1 MSDFA
6 HLHVASGFS
15 MRYGS
20 ATPQALVERAAQ
32 YGQSALALTDRDG
45 LYGAIRFVQAATKA
59 GIAAVL
65 GVDLAMS
72 GGLLD
77 PPPDPAQR
85 PVRRATRAPARGG
98 ALVDP
103 RLPRVTVLLAYLA
116 GRRWWPRYAV
126 PGVLA
131 LGLAVAALGGAI
143 DTSRLQGGW
152 AQPVFVAPQFSVA
165 ALVGLALPLF
175 VVTMASQNLPGVAAQ
190 RAAGVTAPISPVISA
205 TGLTGLLLAPFGGYA
220 FNLAAITAAI
230 CMGRE
235 AHEDPARRWLAAA
248 AAGGFYLLLGLA
260 GAAVVGLFAAL
271 PKALVLGVAALAL
284 LGAIGNGLA
293 AGMKSEAERDAAV
306 LTFLV
311 TLSGVQLAGIGAPF
325 WAVLVGLL
333 ALGFSRR

>member
-1 MSDFA
+1 MESLGHDCWQVVLHFGFKNDPDVPERCSCWKA
-6 HLHVASGFS
+6 AASPLDRHGHQLLPQPRHRHPHLRRAWRCGARSCS
-15 MRYGS
+15 PACT
-20 ATPQALVERAAQ
+20 ATP
-32 YGQSALALTDRDG
+32 
-45 LYGAIRFVQAATKA
+45 
-59 GIAAVL
+59 
-65 GVDLAMS
+65 
-72 GGLLD
+72 
-77 PPPDPAQR
+77 
-85 PVRRATRAPARGG
+85 PARPTSCTCPANRIVELGTK
-98 ALVDP
+98 VEI
-103 RLPRVTVLLAYLA
+103 
-116 GRRWWPRYAV
+116 RRWWPRYAV

-190 RAAGVTAPISPVISA
+190 RAAGVTAPISPVIGA